1 MRTLLPIT
9 RSSAGRAAV
18 FTLCLS
24 VGHVAGQMIDPSRF
38 PSKPIRMIVPFPPS
52 GSNDIIARFLARE
65 MSGRLEQ
72 QVIVDNR
79 AGADGIIGTELAARS
94 PPDGHTLLLVSRT
107 FTMNPALHKLSY
119 DSVTSFA
126 PIALLASGPNVITA
140 TPSLPVKTVND
151 LIALAKAKPG
161 QLHYSSSGIGGFN
174 HFSGELFKTMAGV
187 NITHIPYKG
196 GGPAMLDVMSGQVEI
211 TFGTLIQA
219 LPHIRSGKLKA
230 LGVGS
235 LKRSRALPE
244 VPTISESAVPG
255 YDASM
260 WWGVLSPAGLPAP
273 IVTKLNSEINAILR
287 EPEMAKRLSAEA
299 AEPVISTPSAFGT
312 QIVND
317 IALWARV
324 AKQTGIKSE

>member
-1 MRTLLPIT
+1 MRTLLPNT
-9 RSSAGRAAV
+9 RAWAARAAA
-18 FTLCLS
+18 FTLCTCAGLA
-24 VGHVAGQMIDPSRF
+24 AGQAVDPARF
-38 PSKPIRMIVPFPPS
+38 PAKPIRIIVPFPPS

-79 AGADGIIGTELAARS
+79 AGADGIIGTELAARA
-94 PPDGHTLLLVSRT
+94 PADGHTLLLVSRT

-126 PIALLASGPNVITA
+126 PIALLAAGPNVITA
-140 TPSLPVKTVND
+140 TPSLPVKTVKD

-187 NITHIPYKG
+187 NLTHIPYKG
-196 GGPAMLDVMSGQVEI
+196 GGPAMLDVMSGQVAI

-235 LKRSRALPE
+235 LKRSSALPE
-244 VPTISESAVPG
+244 VPTISESAVSG

-260 WWGVLSPAGLPAP
+260 WWGILSPAGLPAP

-299 AEPVISTPSAFGT
+299 AEPVINTPSAFGT

-324 AKQTGIKSE
+324 AKQTGIRSE

>member
-1 MRTLLPIT
+1 MRTLLPTT
-9 RSSAGRAAV
+9 RSCAARAAM
-18 FTLCLS
+18 FTLCFFARQA
-24 VGHVAGQMIDPSRF
+24 AGQVNEPARF

-94 PPDGHTLLLVSRT
+94 AADGYTLLLVSRT

-126 PIALLASGPNVITA
+126 PIALLASGPNVITS
-140 TPSLPVKTVND
+140 TPNLPVKTVQD

-161 QLHYSSSGIGGFN
+161 QLRYSSSGIGGFN

-187 NITHIPYKG
+187 NLTHIPYKG

-235 LKRSRALPE
+235 LKRSAALPE
-244 VPTISESAVPG
+244 IPTIAESAVPG

-273 IVTKLNSEINAILR
+273 IVAKLNSEINAILR

-299 AEPVISTPSAFGT
+299 AEPVIATPSAFRT
-312 QIVND
+312 HIVSD
-317 IALWARV
+317 IALWTRV